1 MFFGKKWHPQ
11 ERCLQLCSSFQDKLA
26 NQRILQH
33 IPIQNSQ
40 VWTNFYSSFHLIAF
54 TFHFNC
60 KCFALACFFSLPHQ
74 HSSCIKLIQ
83 KKIWSRNQILKNGG
97 AQDPE
102 RKWIESHCAQCK
114 IRGAYD
120 LEPELCFQR
129 VLVLK
134 IKCNYSF

>member
-1 MFFGKKWHPQ
+1 MCFLEKNDIRKNVA
-11 ERCLQLCSSFQDKLA
+11 CNCVLA
-26 NQRILQH
+26 FKTSW
-33 IPIQNSQ
+33 PIKEFCNTFLFKT